1 MNEYYDKYL
10 KYKKKYLDLHSQL
23 AGSFN
28 SPTRAGSFNL
38 PPAGSFNSPPAGS
51 FNSPPAESFNSP
63 PESFNSPPPE
73 SFNSPPAASNQRIQR
88 RALPNLRIQQ
98 PESFNSP
105 PAESFNSP
113 QAESFNSPPAES
125 FNSPPAGS
133 NRRIQRRALPNLRIQ
148 PPETLNPRTPINT
161 PPESPNLRNK
171 NTIKTD
177 SRSKDEINNEIIK
190 LVNISYGNNW
200 LLTGSL
206 AIIKYQKALGISSGL
221 VANDVDILIVC
232 QGRSNLW
239 NIEATEI
246 GNYKKVQKTI
256 EKSVT
261 FKNGKNSFDVTCIGN
276 LPKYN
281 IIDGIKVL
289 SPIILLYYYNFD
301 ERNQDKEKIIILEK
315 IIEIINQG
323 YTKFIL

>member
-1 MNEYYDKYL
+1 MNKYYDKYL
-10 KYKKKYLDLHSQL
+10 KYKKKYLNLQSQL

-28 SPTRAGSFNL
+28 SPTRAGSFNSPTRAGL
-38 PPAGSFNSPPAGS
+38 FNSQTRAGSFNSLPAGSFNSLPAGSFNSPPAGSFNSPPAGS
-51 FNSPPAESFNSP
+51 FNSPPA
-63 PESFNSPPPE
+63 
-73 SFNSPPAASNQRIQR
+73 A
-88 RALPNLRIQQ
+88 
-98 PESFNSP
+98 
-105 PAESFNSP
+105 
-113 QAESFNSPPAES
+113 S

-133 NRRIQRRALPNLRIQ
+133 NLRIQPRALPNLRIQ

-161 PPESPNLRNK
+161 PPESPNLRNQ

-246 GNYKKVQKTI
+246 GNYKKVQETI

-261 FKNGKNSFDVTCIGN
+261 FKNGNNSFDVTCIGN

-301 ERNQDKEKIIILEK
+301 ERNQDKEKINILKK
-315 IIEIINQG
+315 IIEIIEQG